1 MYAYMHTYLLIS
13 QPCGLLTPA
22 LFCSHG
28 GLFSPHPGCYWQGQA
43 LSLPCLCGT
52 GTWVFFLHL
61 PPFPV
66 ALPQH
71 AGQCGCPNYTL
82 KCCLLLRP
90 SLGVVLV
97 SQALSSLSQ
106 GMVVC
111 TTPTSCRSSLRHL
124 SSLPQRQ
131 LRPSMFSRE
140 LLDMRA
146 PPGPYLM
153 QMFARCS
160 VFSSEDF
167 AQRLLSQSSLPASP
181 CAPERRVLPWKFHRG
196 NGICVRAFPPLW

>member
-1 MYAYMHTYLLIS
+1 MHTYLLIS
-13 QPCGLLTPA
+13 QPCGLLPPALFCSLLPPA

-28 GLFSPHPGCYWQGQA
+28 GLFSPHPGCYWLDQA

-90 SLGVVLV
+90 SLDVVLV
-97 SQALSSLSQ
+97 SQAPLSSLSQ
-106 GMVVC
+106 GMVVR

-131 LRPSMFSRE
+131 LCPLMFSCE

-167 AQRLLSQSSLPASP
+167 AQRLLSQSSLPSLSLCP
-181 CAPERRVLPWKFHRG
+181 
-196 NGICVRAFPPLW
+196 